1 MLEKE
6 KLEEFYSRQCSIELP
21 NDSSGKAYFS
31 VGYRDYAITK
41 NYTPSMIRNF
51 YKIALIIGE
60 GLVYYADKGMKI
72 DRPALM
78 FSHPH
83 LPYSWESLSTE
94 QSGYYCLFNEEFFTF
109 STASKAIPASP
120 VRLGGHYVFFLDP
133 AAVEFV
139 SDIFQKMI
147 GEFNSDYPYKNE
159 LLLNYVNLLI
169 HEALKKM
176 PADSFFTPA
185 DANSRI
191 AMFFTELLER
201 QFPVDQHMRPLMLKT
216 AQDYANRLSIHV
228 NHLNRSVKKI
238 TGKTTSEHIAD
249 RVIAEAKTL
258 LEHSGWNISEISY
271 SLGFEDPS
279 YFARFFK
286 NQTGISPKGFK
297 Q

>member
-21 NDSSGKAYFS
+21 KNSIGKAYFS
-31 VGYRDYAITK
+31 VGYRDYNITK

-51 YKIALIIGE
+51 YKIALIIGR

-120 VRLGGHYVFFLDP
+120 VRLGGHYVFFLDT
-133 AAVEFV
+133 AGVEFV
-139 SDIFQKMI
+139 SDVFQKMI
-147 GEFNSDYPYKNE
+147 REFNSVYQYKNE

-169 HEALKKM
+169 HEALKKI

-201 QFPVDQHMRPLMLKT
+201 QFPVDKHRPLMLKT

-238 TGKTTSEHIAD
+238 TGKTTSGHIAD

-271 SLGFEDPS
+271 SLGFEDSS